1 MGKVI
6 ADKMYTVRFTGD
18 YFSMTVNI
26 WATNEVSAETL
37 AAELLEEQY
46 GWDVAEVSNDI
57 EVEYEWS
64 A

>member
-1 MGKVI
+1 MSKI
-6 ADKMYTVRFTGD
+6 ITDAMYTVRFTGD

-37 AAELLEEQY
+37 AAELLQEHY
-46 GWDVAEVSNDI
+46 GWDVAEVSSDI
-57 EVEYEWS
+57 EIEYEWS

>member
-1 MGKVI
+1 MSKVI
-6 ADKMYTVRFTGD
+6 KDTMYTVRFTGD
-18 YFSMTVNI
+18 YFSMTVNV
-26 WATNEVSAETL
+26 WATNEGSAETL
-37 AAELLEEQY
+37 AAELVGQEY

>member
-1 MGKVI
+1 MSKVI

-18 YFSMTVNI
+18 YFSMTVNV
-26 WATNEVSAETL
+26 WATNEGSAEAL
-37 AAELLEEQY
+37 AAELLEEHY

>member
-1 MGKVI
+1 MSKVI
-6 ADKMYTVRFTGD
+6 TDKMYTVRFTGD
-18 YFSMTVNI
+18 YFSMTVNV
-26 WATNEVSAETL
+26 WATNENSAEAS
-37 AAELLEEQY
+37 AAELLSQEY

>member
-1 MGKVI
+1 MSKVI
-6 ADKMYTVRFTGD
+6 ADTMYTVRFTGD
-18 YFSMTVNI
+18 YFSMTVNV
-26 WATNEVSAETL
+26 WATNEGSAETL
-37 AAELLEEQY
+37 AAELVGQEY

>member
-1 MGKVI
+1 MF
-6 ADKMYTVRFTGD
+6 TVRFTGD
-18 YFSMTVNI
+18 YFSMTTEV

-37 AAELLEEQY
+37 AAELLQEQY

-57 EVEYEWS
+57 EIEYEWS

>member
-1 MGKVI
+1 MTKTI
-6 ADKMYTVRFTGD
+6 YDTLYTVRFTGD

-26 WATNEVSAETL
+26 WANSEDSAETL

-46 GWDVAEVSNDI
+46 GWNVAEVSNDI
-57 EVEYEWS
+57 EIEYEYS